1 MAGSNDQ
8 KKKQAWLYKQK
19 NRKESKVNYDRLKT
33 KSTNWRIPIILK
45 NSGEGV
51 QPKLYVIFF

>member
-45 NSGEGV
+45 ISGEGA